1 MKLTD
6 ISVNRSIT
14 AIMVF
19 VALLVLGFVSYSKMA
34 LDLFPE
40 IEFPV
45 AVVITEYPDVG
56 PKEIESTVTRPL
68 EESLAGINNVDNLT
82 STSKEGMSM
91 VVVEFTWGTDMSL
104 AVSDMRER
112 IDITKGFL
120 PEDVETPIVLKF
132 DTSMIPIMVLSISG
146 SGDLSYLRNYA
157 EDTLK
162 SLIEQTDG
170 VASAYVSGGQEEE
183 VKVELIKNR
192 MDAYNLSVDRVI
204 QILGVE
210 NLNVAGGEIKTP
222 MKKFTLRTQGEF
234 QNLDNIRN
242 VVVDV
247 KNNTPI
253 YLKEVA
259 RVYMAPAERNEIV
272 HLNGENGV
280 VMRINKQSDKNTVIV
295 ARNVMDRLE
304 KIRKTLPKGMEIVP
318 FFNQAE
324 YIENSID
331 NVVKNAIQGGLIAIL
346 VVFVFLRNIRSA
358 LILGLSIPISIIAT
372 FIMMYY
378 FDLSLNMMS
387 MGGLAIGV
395 GMLID
400 NSIVIMENIFRFREK
415 GARPGEAARLGA
427 DEMGMAITASTLTT
441 VSVFIPFLF
450 TEGLAG
456 QLFKDM
462 ALTITFSLLCS
473 LLVALTLIPMM
484 TSRYITT
491 LHRSYSGRLSFLNVI
506 LDWSDNRF
514 KRLENFYVKVINRA
528 LDHRKRVIAY
538 TVLAVI
544 VGFLLLPVTGM
555 EFMPE
560 QDEARLTM
568 LAKLPV
574 GTNLDTTEEIMTM
587 VEKRTM
593 KALKDSEY
601 RVVSVRAGYGEGFAA
616 AFGDT
621 ADHTGK
627 LEIRL
632 VPVTERERSQQEL
645 REVLREELKD
655 IPGVDFNFSFED
667 NSLLGGGAAISIEV
681 YGYDFEKSAQYT
693 KEIYE
698 AIKPIASLKDI
709 DISREEGLPEK
720 VIRINRD
727 KASKMGLNASQ
738 IANMVKNY
746 VAGKVATIYRHEG
759 DEYDVFVRLRE
770 KDRETID
777 DIRQLRVT
785 TPVGVSVP
793 LGNLIK
799 IDTRTGPTSIERKK
813 QERVVYIKCRAEGQ
827 DLRSVVSDIQDR
839 IDQIPRPT
847 NFNVMIAGA
856 YEDMQDTFKDLAL
869 ALLLAV
875 VLIYIIM
882 ASQFESFAS
891 PFIIMFSVPTLFFGV
906 MVFLFLTGTT
916 FNVVSFMGVLML
928 SGIVVNNA
936 IVLVDYTNI
945 LRARGMQVREA
956 IIEAGR
962 MRLRPIMMTTFTTIL
977 ALIPMSLGIGEGSEM
992 SAPLARSVIGGM
1004 SSSFIFTLVFIPV
1017 VYSLFE
1023 SGKERLERRKEMKAL
1038 KALKGN

>member
-146 SGDLSYLRNYA
+146 SGDLMYLRNYA

-162 SLIEQTDG
+162 SLVEQTDG
-170 VASAYVSGGQEEE
+170 VASAYVSGGQDEE

-234 QNLDNIRN
+234 QNLDDIRD

-259 RVYMAPAERNEIV
+259 KVYMAPAERTEIV

-324 YIENSID
+324 YIENSIS
-331 NVVKNAIQGGLIAIL
+331 NVVKNAVQGGLIAIL
-346 VVFVFLRNIRSA
+346 VVFIFLRNIRSA

-462 ALTITFSLLCS
+462 
-473 LLVALTLIPMM
+473 
-484 TSRYITT
+484 
-491 LHRSYSGRLSFLNVI
+491 
-506 LDWSDNRF
+506 
-514 KRLENFYVKVINRA
+514 
-528 LDHRKRVIAY
+528 
-538 TVLAVI
+538 
-544 VGFLLLPVTGM
+544 
-555 EFMPE
+555 
-560 QDEARLTM
+560 
-568 LAKLPV
+568 
-574 GTNLDTTEEIMTM
+574 
-587 VEKRTM
+587 
-593 KALKDSEY
+593 
-601 RVVSVRAGYGEGFAA
+601 
-616 AFGDT
+616 
-621 ADHTGK
+621 
-627 LEIRL
+627 
-632 VPVTERERSQQEL
+632 
-645 REVLREELKD
+645 
-655 IPGVDFNFSFED
+655 
-667 NSLLGGGAAISIEV
+667 
-681 YGYDFEKSAQYT
+681 
-693 KEIYE
+693 
-698 AIKPIASLKDI
+698 
-709 DISREEGLPEK
+709 
-720 VIRINRD
+720 
-727 KASKMGLNASQ
+727 
-738 IANMVKNY
+738 
-746 VAGKVATIYRHEG
+746 
-759 DEYDVFVRLRE
+759 
-770 KDRETID
+770 
-777 DIRQLRVT
+777 
-785 TPVGVSVP
+785 
-793 LGNLIK
+793 
-799 IDTRTGPTSIERKK
+799 
-813 QERVVYIKCRAEGQ
+813 
-827 DLRSVVSDIQDR
+827 
-839 IDQIPRPT
+839 
-847 NFNVMIAGA
+847 
-856 YEDMQDTFKDLAL
+856 
-869 ALLLAV
+869 
-875 VLIYIIM
+875 
-882 ASQFESFAS
+882 
-891 PFIIMFSVPTLFFGV
+891 
-906 MVFLFLTGTT
+906 
-916 FNVVSFMGVLML
+916 
-928 SGIVVNNA
+928 
-936 IVLVDYTNI
+936 
-945 LRARGMQVREA
+945 
-956 IIEAGR
+956 
-962 MRLRPIMMTTFTTIL
+962 
-977 ALIPMSLGIGEGSEM
+977 
-992 SAPLARSVIGGM
+992 
-1004 SSSFIFTLVFIPV
+1004 
-1017 VYSLFE
+1017 
-1023 SGKERLERRKEMKAL
+1023 
-1038 KALKGN
+1038 